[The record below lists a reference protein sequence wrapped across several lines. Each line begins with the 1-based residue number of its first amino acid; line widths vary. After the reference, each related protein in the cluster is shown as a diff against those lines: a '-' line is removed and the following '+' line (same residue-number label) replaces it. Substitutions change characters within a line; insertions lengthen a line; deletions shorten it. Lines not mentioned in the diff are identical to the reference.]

1 MATRTL
7 KTSQNSK
14 VKFIYLFPSQSPVDE
29 EESVDD
35 LRRRND
41 KDWEDGAHGDG
52 PAEGVGP
59 RGVLVVALGQRL
71 VLRPRVQQDDLF
83 ISIHQ

>member
-1 MATRTL
+1 M
-7 KTSQNSK
+7 
-14 VKFIYLFPSQSPVDE
+14 KFIYLFPSQSPVDE

-35 LRRRND
+35 LRRRD
-41 KDWEDGAHGDG
+41 DEDGEDGAHGDG

-71 VLRPRVQQDDLF
+71 VLRPRVQQDDLL
-83 ISIHQ
+83 IKLGIHQ